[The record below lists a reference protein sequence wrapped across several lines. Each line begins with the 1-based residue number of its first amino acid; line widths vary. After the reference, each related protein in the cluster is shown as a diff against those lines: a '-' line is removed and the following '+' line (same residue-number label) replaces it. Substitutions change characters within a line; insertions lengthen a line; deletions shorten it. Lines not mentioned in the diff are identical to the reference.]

1 MDIEKLRA
9 EFELWCRRT
18 QGGSGRRN
26 DDGEYISEDWEYS
39 WWAWQASRAALVV
52 ELPPRFDAGFDA
64 VLHEHQD
71 GEVLEYEATVSAI
84 TAAGITTIGETR
96 PPQWSGWACQYP
108 GKMPRLYGDLAIARL
123 NCDSENGDQLIFL
136 SAVSA
141 AGITV
146 KEGV

>member
-52 ELPPRFDAGFDA
+52 ELPETCSPGDFVVDAGVFT
-64 VLHEHQD
+64 L
-71 GEVLEYEATVSAI
+71 EVV
-84 TAAGITTIGETR
+84 
-96 PPQWSGWACQYP
+96 
-108 GKMPRLYGDLAIARL
+108 
-123 NCDSENGDQLIFL
+123 L
-136 SAVSA
+136 SALTA